1 MPLDPMLLR
10 ILALQGRS
18 FCQIWST
25 SEDLFM
31 MKTGKYV
38 WVCAV
43 SGAFILD
50 GILSEFQSSRCCDQ
64 QVSIASDVEG

>member
-25 SEDLFM
+25 SQDLFM

-38 WVCAV
+38 WVCV
-43 SGAFILD
+43 VLGAFILD
-50 GILSEFQSSRCCDQ
+50 
-64 QVSIASDVEG
+64 